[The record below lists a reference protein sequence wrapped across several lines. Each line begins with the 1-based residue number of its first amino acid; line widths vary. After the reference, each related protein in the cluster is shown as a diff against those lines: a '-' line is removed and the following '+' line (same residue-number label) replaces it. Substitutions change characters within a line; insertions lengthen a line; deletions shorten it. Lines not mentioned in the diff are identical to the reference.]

1 MTAEIIAQVLD
12 AGGHIAV
19 DGTDLVL
26 TAPRPLPDDLLAQ
39 IREHKRSIL
48 DALAGPDPLSP
59 AAERRRRKVLA
70 MARDGKQYAIVVD
83 DPSTDPVAMTLA
95 TPDDG
100 TWRGHHPQG
109 SVRPARHPGEDEGMA
124 GVTNPKYTVDEAA
137 AEIDEDDPEMLAAHL
152 EGMRRLGGWE
162 GDDFGRER
170 HVRLFD
176 EDLEDP
182 DGAPEGRVTQRACE
196 TADV

>member
-59 AAERRRRKVLA
+59 AAERRRKVLA

-100 TWRGHHPQG
+100 TCEVTIPKDRYPLAIL
-109 SVRPARHPGEDEGMA
+109 ARMKA
-124 GVTNPKYTVDEAA
+124 WQA
-137 AEIDEDDPEMLAAHL
+137 
-152 EGMRRLGGWE
+152 
-162 GDDFGRER
+162 
-170 HVRLFD
+170 
-176 EDLEDP
+176 
-182 DGAPEGRVTQRACE
+182 
-196 TADV
+196 